1 MMVIQGR
8 VGVNTHGITAG
19 VDHIF
24 PADRCVWSQTA
35 GPNNDGYV
43 IGTTFFFPG
52 DTSTATVIT
61 QARLGYIGKSGRFV
75 EIAG

>member
-1 MMVIQGR
+1 MMVIQGELA
-8 VGVNTHGITAG
+8 TTAHGITANTP
-19 VDHIF
+19 HIF

-35 GPNNDGYV
+35 GPNNEGYL

-61 QARLGYIGKSGRFV
+61 NARLGYIGKSGRFV